1 MMERREKRNEIEKAL
16 RTLGYTELFISDT
29 HTKDIDDD
37 RTEVLIGTK
46 RFGIY
51 DFRKHTFVD

>member
-1 MMERREKRNEIEKAL
+1 MTRSEKRSEIEKAL

-51 DFRKHTFVD
+51 DFRKYTFVD

>member
-1 MMERREKRNEIEKAL
+1 MERREKRSEIEKAL
-16 RTLGYTELFISDT
+16 RLLGYTDLFISDT
-29 HTKDIDDD
+29 SVKDLDDD
-37 RTEVLIGTK
+37 RSEVLIGTK

>member
-1 MMERREKRNEIEKAL
+1 MMTRREKRSEIEKAL
-16 RTLGYTELFISDT
+16 RLLGYTELFISDT
-29 HTKDIDDD
+29 SVKDLDDD
-37 RTEVLIGTK
+37 RAEVLIGTK